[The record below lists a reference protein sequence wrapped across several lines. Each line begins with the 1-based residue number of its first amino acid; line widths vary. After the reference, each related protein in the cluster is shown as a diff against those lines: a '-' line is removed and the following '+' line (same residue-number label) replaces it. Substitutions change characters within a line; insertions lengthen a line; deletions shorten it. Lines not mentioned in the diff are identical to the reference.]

1 MASAP
6 PASSQR
12 ATPAPV
18 QPRSLIVTVYGLY
31 ARDEAGWI
39 GIATLIR
46 MLAEIGVDEQAVR
59 SSVSRLKRR
68 GFLESARVDGVA
80 GYALTAAT
88 RQLLDDGDHRIF
100 HRPRARLAD
109 GWLLAVFSVPESE
122 RTKRH
127 LLRSRLS
134 WLGFGTVSAGV
145 WIAPAQLEQEARDV
159 LSRYALSTYV
169 DLFHGDHLGFGELRI
184 EIERWWDLASLQQ
197 MYDDFTAAYRPLLA
211 TWVAGQGSADGQA
224 FADYVRALTAWRRL
238 PYLDPGLPDEVLPAG
253 WRGSSAGDL
262 FAALRE
268 RLAPA
273 AQAYVSTLIPATG
286 RSQPVSE
293 NRRDADQ

>member
-1 MASAP
+1 MPEVDRAPGPPAP
-6 PASSQR
+6 PA
-12 ATPAPV
+12 V

-31 ARDEAGWI
+31 ARDEGGWI
-39 GIATLIR
+39 GIGTLIR
-46 MLAEIGVDEQAVR
+46 LLAELGVDEQAVR

-80 GYALTAAT
+80 GYALTPAT
-88 RQLLDDGDHRIF
+88 RQLLDDGDRRIF
-100 HRPRARLAD
+100 HRPRARLSD
-109 GWLLAVFSVPESE
+109 GWLLAVFSVPESQ

-127 LLRSRLS
+127 LLRSQLS

-159 LSRYALSTYV
+159 LSRYELSSYV
-169 DLFHGDHLGFGELRI
+169 DLFHADHLGFGDLRL
-184 EIERWWDLASLQQ
+184 EIDRWWNLADLQQ
-197 MYDDFTAAYRPLLA
+197 MYDDFIAAYRPMLA
-211 TWVAGQGSADGQA
+211 AWADSAGRDGQA

-253 WRGSSAGDL
+253 WRGTSAARV

-268 RLAPA
+268 RLAPP
-273 AQAYVSTLIPATG
+273 AQAHVRSLMLTARGDGPDPDRQPAP
-286 RSQPVSE
+286 SP
-293 NRRDADQ
+293 